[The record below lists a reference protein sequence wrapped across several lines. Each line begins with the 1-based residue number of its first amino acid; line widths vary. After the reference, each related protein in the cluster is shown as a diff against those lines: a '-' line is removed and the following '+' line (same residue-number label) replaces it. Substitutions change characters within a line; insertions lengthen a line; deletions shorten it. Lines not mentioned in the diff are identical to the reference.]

1 VILPRKIVLWCLL
14 AVGLLTSCQP
24 VAQLITQVVE
34 KPDGA
39 SLTYVLDTEPHGV
52 VFEPGASLARG
63 VNIALD
69 GNTLTLTSIPEGV
82 TCTVEAATADCRAGD
97 VAPGESVFI
106 GVSGSGVNGL
116 ATFRRVGGSQVFS
129 VFARLP

>member
-1 VILPRKIVLWCLL
+1 MPRKILIACLL
-14 AVGLLTSCQP
+14 TVGLLTACTP

-39 SLTYVLDTEPHGV
+39 SLTYVLDSEPHGV
-52 VFEPGASLARG
+52 LFDPGPAVARG
-63 VNIALD
+63 VIIALD
-69 GNTLTLTSIPEGV
+69 GVTLTLTEVPEGV

-116 ATFRRVGGSQVFS
+116 AAFRRVGVGGVFS